1 MRDCLT
7 SSPGFIPVTGALA
20 NSGTGPRTRSI
31 PPRPRKMPTPTGK
44 PSKSCTMKH
53 VQRVA
58 GVFTPVSADRRSNA
72 VAAFSYSK
80 SLYGHYHPW
89 LRRPHERTLEACERV
104 EPGSKNPPARDNLER
119 RAHSDIRATRFS
131 RQILKS
137 GGVPDRFRTEARTPR
152 SRRRNERRDLREE
165 TRRDEES
172 GHELEDRAEP
182 KLGAEWTAG
191 RSSPIK
197 AST

>member
-58 GVFTPVSADRRSNA
+58 GVFTPVSAIGA
-72 VAAFSYSK
+72 
-80 SLYGHYHPW
+80 
-89 LRRPHERTLEACERV
+89 RTQSPPSPTRNPFTAIIILGRADTRTHSRARERV

-119 RAHSDIRATRFS
+119 RAHSHIRATRFS

-137 GGVPDRFRTEARTPR
+137 GGVPDTFRTKARTPR
-152 SRRRNERRDLREE
+152 ATRIKRCPPSPRHPDRR
-165 TRRDEES
+165 
-172 GHELEDRAEP
+172 
-182 KLGAEWTAG
+182 TA
-191 RSSPIK
+191 
-197 AST
+197 